1 MYTRLVDFGL
11 FMLIWMVQLIAYPSF
26 RFFQKSD
33 LYPWHEYYTKVITF
47 FVVPLM
53 FSQLGLHLYGMI
65 KSNFHW
71 IQITSFVMI
80 IVAWLI
86 TFLKAVPLHT
96 QISGGQNLPES
107 IANLIRVNWLRTV
120 LWTLVFML
128 SMWGSQEN
136 L

>member
-11 FMLIWMVQLIAYPSF
+11 VVLIWMVQLIAYPGF

-33 LYPWHEYYTKVITF
+33 LLIWHEYYTKTITL

-53 FSQLGLHLYGMI
+53 FSQLGLHLHGMI
-65 KSNFHW
+65 KSNFSW
-71 IQITSFVMI
+71 MQVTSFGMI
-80 IVAWLI
+80 IGVWLL
-86 TFLKAVPLHT
+86 TFMKAVPLHG
-96 QISGGQNLPES
+96 QIGAGEDLQES
-107 IANLIRVNWLRTV
+107 ITKLIQVNWMRTV

-128 SMWGSQEN
+128 SLWKGQEN

>member
-11 FMLIWMVQLIAYPSF
+11 FVLIWMVQLIAYPSF
-26 RFFQKSD
+26 RFFGKSD
-33 LYPWHEYYTKVITF
+33 LHAWHEYYTKMITL

-53 FSQLGLHLYGMI
+53 FGQLALHLYGMI

-71 IQITSFVMI
+71 IQITSFTMI
-80 IVAWLI
+80 IGAWFL
-86 TFLKAVPLHT
+86 TFMKAVPLHR
-96 QISGGQNLPES
+96 QIGAGVDLQNS
-107 IANLIRVNWLRTV
+107 ITKLIQVNWIRTV

-128 SMWGSQEN
+128 SLCKAQGN